1 MNRVSRIATL
11 LVTVSILSVI
21 ALAAR
26 TVAAAEC
33 PNKFGDQKEVSGGA
47 ATQPDAEK
55 ELAKAL
61 KEALAKAADDC
72 KEKTCA
78 EKKAN
83 CRFVHTVTKPKC
95 GPGPG
100 DPAPKV
106 ICSQRYRPGCFC
118 LKDDEEIELKAA
130 KKANPEKKE

>member
-1 MNRVSRIATL
+1 MKRVSRLVIL
-11 LVTVSILSVI
+11 LMLLAISGVF
-21 ALAAR
+21 ALAPR
-26 TVAAAEC
+26 TASAVEC
-33 PNKFGDQKEVSGGA
+33 PDKFSDQKEVSGGA

-72 KEKTCA
+72 KEKTCT
-78 EKKAN
+78 EKKAH

-106 ICSQRYRPGCFC
+106 ICSQKYRPGCFC

-130 KKANPEKKE
+130 KKPNPEKKE